1 MIEFLKEEHLYLVD
15 GVITP
20 SVTQILQFIFPDKYK
35 GVPIEILQNK
45 AEYGSI
51 LHKVIEIAE
60 QEQMF
65 DIEILKQKIEGI
77 NYIIE
82 SSFEQYLKLKEKYE
96 LEVLEQEQIVA
107 YKDLYCGTFDMIANV
122 NNKKSLIDIKTT
134 AELDIEYLSW
144 QLSFYELAKGEQF
157 EKLYVIWLP
166 KKSLGELK
174 EIPRKSKK
182 ELLEVLERYYLD
194 KILKTD

>member
-1 MIEFLKEEHLYLVD
+1 MIEFIEQEHLYLVD

-20 SVTQILQFIFPDKYK
+20 SVTQILQFLFPDKYK
-35 GVPIEILQNK
+35 DVPPEILANK
-45 AEYGSI
+45 AKYGSI

-65 DIEILKQKIEGI
+65 NIEQIKYKIEGI

-82 SSFEQYLKLKEKYE
+82 SSFEQYLKLKEKYRIK
-96 LEVLEQEQIVA
+96 VLEQEQIVA
-107 YKDLYCGTFDMIANV
+107 YENLYCGTFDMIAKV
-122 NNKKSLIDIKTT
+122 DGKKSLIDIKTT

-174 EIPRKSKK
+174 EIPRKSEK
-182 ELLEVLERYYLD
+182 ELLRVLKEYLD
-194 KILKTD
+194 CRNNE

>member
-15 GVITP
+15 GIITP
-20 SVTQILQFIFPDKYK
+20 SVTQILQFLFPDKYK
-35 GVPIEILQNK
+35 DVPPEILTKK

-82 SSFEQYLKLKEKYE
+82 SSLEQYLKLKEKYQI
-96 LEVLEQEQIVA
+96 EVLEQEQIVA

-144 QLSFYELAKGEQF
+144 QLSFYELATGKRF

-166 KKSLGELK
+166 KKGLGELK
-174 EIPRKSKK
+174 EVPRKTKQ
-182 ELLEVLERYYLD
+182 ELLEVLEKYMN
-194 KILKTD
+194 KGEM

>member
-20 SVTQILQFIFPDKYK
+20 SVTQILQFLFPDKYK
-35 GVPIEILQNK
+35 DVPPEILAKK

-51 LHKVIEIAE
+51 LHKVIEISERE
-60 QEQMF
+60 QKF
-65 DIEILKQKIEGI
+65 DIDLLKQKIEGI

-82 SSFEQYLKLKEKYE
+82 SSFKQYLKLKEKYE
-96 LEVLEQEQIVA
+96 LEVLEQEQIVV
-107 YKDLYCGTFDMIANV
+107 YKDLYCGTFDMIAKV
-122 NNKKSLIDIKTT
+122 NGIKSLLDIKTT

-144 QLSFYELAKGEQF
+144 QLSFYELAKGEKF

-166 KKSLGELK
+166 KKGLGKLI

>member
-20 SVTQILQFIFPDKYK
+20 SVTQILQFLFPDKYK
-35 GVPIEILQNK
+35 DVPPEILAKK

-65 DIEILKQKIEGI
+65 DIDALKQKIEGI
-77 NYIIE
+77 NYLIE
-82 SSFEQYLKLKEKYE
+82 LSFKQYLKIKEKYNID
-96 LEVLEQEQIVA
+96 VLEQEQIVA
-107 YKDLYCGTFDMIANV
+107 YKDLYCGTFDMIAKV
-122 NNKKSLIDIKTT
+122 DGKKSLIDIKTT

-174 EIPRKSKK
+174 EIPRKNEE
-182 ELLEVLERYYLD
+182 ELLEVLEKYMN
-194 KILKTD
+194 KGEM

>member
-20 SVTQILQFIFPDKYK
+20 SVTQILQFLFPDKYK
-35 GVPIEILQNK
+35 DVPIEILQNK
-45 AEYGSI
+45 AKYGSI

-65 DIEILKQKIEGI
+65 EIEALRQKIKGI
-77 NYIIE
+77 NYLIE
-82 SSFEQYLKLKEKYE
+82 LSFKQYLKIKKKYN
-96 LEVLEQEQIVA
+96 LEVIEQEQIVA
-107 YKDLYCGTFDMIANV
+107 YKDYYCGTFDMIAKV
-122 NNKKSLIDIKTT
+122 DGKKSLIDIKTT

-144 QLSFYELAKGEQF
+144 QLSYYELASGKKYD
-157 EKLYVIWLP
+157 KLYAIWLP
-166 KKSLGELK
+166 KKQLGKLE

-182 ELLEVLERYYLD
+182 ELLRVLNEYLES
-194 KILKTD
+194 KNN

>member
-1 MIEFLKEEHLYLVD
+1 MIEFIEQEHLYLVD

-20 SVTQILQFIFPDKYK
+20 SVTQILQFLFPDKYK
-35 GVPIEILQNK
+35 DVPPEILAKK

-65 DIEILKQKIEGI
+65 NIEQIKYKIEGI

-82 SSFEQYLKLKEKYE
+82 NSFEQYLKLKEKHRIK
-96 LEVLEQEQIVA
+96 VLEQEQIVA
-107 YKDLYCGTFDMIANV
+107 YKNLYCGTFDMIANI

-134 AELDIEYLSW
+134 AELDKEYLSW
-144 QLSFYELAKGEQF
+144 QLSFYELAKGKQF

-166 KKSLGELK
+166 KKSLGELM
-174 EIPRKSKK
+174 EIPRKSEK
-182 ELLEVLERYYLD
+182 ELLRVLKEYLD
-194 KILKTD
+194 CRNNE

>member
-15 GVITP
+15 GIITP
-20 SVTQILQFIFPDKYK
+20 SVTQILQFLFPDKYK
-35 GVPIEILQNK
+35 DVPPEILANK
-45 AEYGSI
+45 AEYGTI

-60 QEQMF
+60 QEQTF
-65 DIEILKQKIEGI
+65 EIGALKQKIEGI
-77 NYIIE
+77 NYLIE
-82 SSFEQYLKLKEKYE
+82 LSFKQYLKIKEKYN
-96 LEVLEQEQIVA
+96 LEVIEQEQIVA

-174 EIPRKSKK
+174 EIPRKSEE
-182 ELLEVLERYYLD
+182 ELLEVLEQFKR
-194 KILKTD
+194 KRG

>member
-20 SVTQILQFIFPDKYK
+20 SVTQILNFLFPNKYK
-35 GVPIEILQNK
+35 DVPPEILANK

-65 DIEILKQKIEGI
+65 EIEALKQKIEGI
-77 NYIIE
+77 NYLIE
-82 SSFEQYLKLKEKYE
+82 LSFKQYLKIKEKYN
-96 LEVLEQEQIVA
+96 LEVIEQEQIVA

-182 ELLEVLERYYLD
+182 ELLEVLEKYY
-194 KILKTD
+194 KGGINEH

>member
-1 MIEFLKEEHLYLVD
+1 MIEFLKEDHLYLVD

-20 SVTQILQFIFPDKYK
+20 SVTQILQFLFPDKYK
-35 GVPIEILQNK
+35 DVPPEILAKK

-65 DIEILKQKIEGI
+65 EIEALRQKIKGI
-77 NYIIE
+77 NYLIE
-82 SSFEQYLKLKEKYE
+82 LSFKQYLKIKEKYNID
-96 LEVLEQEQIVA
+96 VLEQEQIVA
-107 YKDLYCGTFDMIANV
+107 YKDYYCGTFDMIAKV
-122 NNKKSLIDIKTT
+122 DGKKSLIDIKTT

-174 EIPRKSKK
+174 EIPRKPKK
-182 ELLEVLERYYLD
+182 ELLRVLKEYLD
-194 KILKTD
+194 CRNNE

>member
-65 DIEILKQKIEGI
+65 DIDLLKQKIKGI
-77 NYIIE
+77 NYLIE
-82 SSFEQYLKLKEKYE
+82 ASFEQYLKIKEKYQI
-96 LEVLEQEQIVA
+96 EVLEQEQIVA

>member
-1 MIEFLKEEHLYLVD
+1 MIEFIEQEHLYLVD

-20 SVTQILQFIFPDKYK
+20 SVTQILQFLFPDKYK
-35 GVPIEILQNK
+35 DVPPEILAKK

-65 DIEILKQKIEGI
+65 NIEQIKYKIEGI

-82 SSFEQYLKLKEKYE
+82 NSFEQYLKLKEKYRIK
-96 LEVLEQEQIVA
+96 VLEQEQIVA
-107 YKDLYCGTFDMIANV
+107 YKNLYCGTFDMIANV

-134 AELDIEYLSW
+134 AELDKEYLSW
-144 QLSFYELAKGEQF
+144 QLSFYELAKGKQF

-166 KKSLGELK
+166 KKSLGELM
-174 EIPRKSKK
+174 EIPRKSKE
-182 ELLEVLERYYLD
+182 ELLEVLEQYL
-194 KILKTD
+194 KERGE

>member
-20 SVTQILQFIFPDKYK
+20 SVTQILQFLFPDKYK
-35 GVPIEILQNK
+35 DVPPEILTKK

-82 SSFEQYLKLKEKYE
+82 SSLEQYLKLKEKYQI
-96 LEVLEQEQIVA
+96 EVLEQEQIVA

-144 QLSFYELAKGEQF
+144 QLSFYELATGKRF

-166 KKSLGELK
+166 KKGLGELK
-174 EIPRKSKK
+174 EVPRKTKQ
-182 ELLEVLERYYLD
+182 ELLEVLEKYMN
-194 KILKTD
+194 KGEM

>member
-20 SVTQILQFIFPDKYK
+20 SVTQILQFLFPDKYK
-35 GVPIEILQNK
+35 DVPPEILAKK

-51 LHKVIEIAE
+51 LHKVIEVAE

-65 DIEILKQKIEGI
+65 EIEALKQKIEGI
-77 NYIIE
+77 NYLIE
-82 SSFEQYLKLKEKYE
+82 LSFKQYLKIKEKYNID
-96 LEVLEQEQIVA
+96 VLEQEQIVA
-107 YKDLYCGTFDMIANV
+107 YKDLYCGTFDMIAKV
-122 NNKKSLIDIKTT
+122 DGKKSLIDIKTT

-174 EIPRKSKK
+174 EIPRKNEE
-182 ELLEVLERYYLD
+182 ELLEVLEKYMN
-194 KILKTD
+194 KGEM

>member
-15 GVITP
+15 GIITP
-20 SVTQILQFIFPDKYK
+20 SVTQILQFLFPDKYK
-35 GVPIEILQNK
+35 DVPPEILTKK
-45 AEYGSI
+45 AEYGTI

-65 DIEILKQKIEGI
+65 DIELLRQKIEGI
-77 NYIIE
+77 DYIIE
-82 SSFEQYLKLKEKYE
+82 SSFKQYLKLKEKYE

-107 YKDLYCGTFDMIANV
+107 YKDLYCGTFDMIAYV
-122 NNKKSLIDIKTT
+122 KGKKSLLDIKTT

-144 QLSFYELAKGEQF
+144 QLSFYELAKDETF

-166 KKSLGELK
+166 KKGLGELK
-174 EIPRKSKK
+174 EVPRKTKQ
-182 ELLEVLERYYLD
+182 ELLEVLEKYY
-194 KILKTD
+194 KGGINEH

>member
-20 SVTQILQFIFPDKYK
+20 SVTQILNFLFPNKYK
-35 GVPIEILQNK
+35 DVPPEILAKK
-45 AEYGSI
+45 AEYGTI

-60 QEQMF
+60 QEQTF
-65 DIEILKQKIEGI
+65 DIRVLKQKIDGI

-82 SSFEQYLKLKEKYE
+82 SSFKQYLKLKEKYE

-107 YKDLYCGTFDMIANV
+107 YKNLYCGTFDMIAKV
-122 NNKKSLIDIKTT
+122 DGKKSLIDIKTT

-144 QLSFYELAKGEQF
+144 QLSFYELAKGETF

-166 KKSLGELK
+166 KKGLGELK
-174 EIPRKSKK
+174 EVPRKTKQ
-182 ELLEVLERYYLD
+182 ELLEVLEKYY
-194 KILKTD
+194 KGGINEH